1 MSRPLRVEFSGAV
14 YHMTLS
20 QIATRFNLKISG
32 LNTAKDKLST
42 KVLED
47 KALKRELQN
56 IRNAIEKRKTEIT

>member
-20 QIATRFNLKISG
+20 QIATRFNLKING
-32 LNTAKDKLST
+32 LNTARDKFST

-47 KALKRELQN
+47 KAIKRELQN
-56 IRNAIEKRKTEIT
+56 IRNSIEKRKTEV

>member
-14 YHMTLS
+14 YHTTLS

-42 KVLED
+42 KVLKD
-47 KALKRELQN
+47 KALKRELQK
-56 IRNAIEKRKTEIT
+56 IRNSIEKRKTEV

>member
-14 YHMTLS
+14 YHTTLS

-47 KALKRELQN
+47 KALKRELEN
-56 IRNAIEKRKTEIT
+56 IRNSIEKRKTEV